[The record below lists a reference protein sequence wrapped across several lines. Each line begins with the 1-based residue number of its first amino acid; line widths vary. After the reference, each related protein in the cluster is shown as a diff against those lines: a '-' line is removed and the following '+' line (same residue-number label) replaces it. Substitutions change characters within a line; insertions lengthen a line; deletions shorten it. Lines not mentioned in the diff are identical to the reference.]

1 MNNGTPLSQGQQA
14 LWLVYQE
21 DPHSAAYNLALPLRF
36 QQRLD
41 HDILR
46 RALDFLRE
54 RHRALR
60 TVFVECD
67 GIPKQVPA
75 ETADLLRTVD
85 LGSLPESVLLER
97 VRLAAHQPFDLKH
110 SAFRAT
116 LFETADASSL
126 LLLDFHHIVG
136 DAGSLSILGEELLL
150 GYAAFL
156 QGQPPELPPA
166 ADPADFVAW
175 ENALLAG
182 RKGERMEAYWAK
194 QLGDGVPVLQLPT
207 DHPRPPLQ
215 TYAGAS
221 VPFRLSAELTEHLKT
236 LARQHNTRLFNVLLT
251 AYQVLLHRYTAQP
264 NIWIGV
270 PTSVPRNEKQ
280 FAGLVGYLVN
290 MMVVTA
296 HFPEDGDLGFS
307 QLLAKTTHTV
317 FTGLFHQPYPF
328 ARLVQTLQA
337 RRDRSYAPLVQAGF
351 SYENESLMQDSF
363 AAAGLRAELLDMP
376 QMEGQLDL
384 SLAITGDN
392 PLRGLFLYN
401 TDLFDQDSIERLSGH
416 FSALL
421 EAIVAN
427 PQQAVGRLA
436 LLADRDIRQLGAW
449 NDTRQDY
456 PRQQT
461 LVGLF
466 EEQARQSPEA
476 VALVFD
482 GEAWTYRQI
491 NQQANRLA
499 HYLLGLKT
507 ESGEPLMAADTL
519 VGVCVERCPE
529 MLVSLLAIL
538 KAGAAYL
545 PLDPDYPA
553 ERIRYMLEHSA
564 APLVLTQSR
573 CWQRGI
579 PPSRS
584 DRRWAL
590 CLDKLEATLAQYPDG
605 NPYPQAKPDALA
617 YVIYTSG
624 STGKPKGVMVEHR
637 ALLNFLL
644 DMRQRIGFTATDA
657 LLAVTT
663 LSFDIAGLELFL
675 PLLAGGCIHLAR
687 QDTVADGRLLK
698 AYLDSHPISFMQA
711 TPATWKLLQYSQWR
725 QTTPLT
731 VLCGGEAMPLELARY
746 LAQNSRQLWNV
757 YGPTET
763 TIWSTAGLIE
773 AGFLDKPPAIGK
785 PITNTQ
791 IHILSR
797 HLQLLP
803 PGIPGEL
810 CIAGDGLARG
820 YLYRPDLTMERFVN
834 VELSEQCERVYRT
847 GDLARWL
854 PDGRLEY
861 LGRIDHQVKLRGFR
875 IELGEI
881 ESVLAKQPG
890 VREVV
895 AILAIKD
902 GNSRLLA
909 YVTGEQGVRVDSLK
923 LALKTE
929 LPDYMQPSAI
939 VLLDMLP
946 LTPNGKID
954 RNALPVPAAES
965 SVMYMAPATSREKIL
980 AGLWAL
986 LLQKERVGR
995 QDDFFAL
1002 GGHSLLA
1009 AQLTSRIRDS
1019 FQVELPIRAI
1029 FEHPLLEDLAVHIEE
1044 SGACFGLPPILP
1056 QLADTTPRLSFAQQR
1071 LWFIDRFEGPSATYN
1086 IPVALQWDG
1095 PLDLNALQAALRWLV
1110 ERHHSL
1116 RSRFPDQGGEPWLA
1130 LLPSEGFASA
1140 VCDLS
1145 SLSAERQQAE
1155 IHAYALWIFD
1165 LAAGPLFRADLFLLA
1180 ENRHALLLNMHHSIS
1195 DGWSLGVLMRDFQQ
1209 AYQAFC
1215 LGQPPAVPDLPVQY
1229 SDYAAWQREWLQ
1241 GGILQRQVDYWR
1253 QQLTGAPGLLELP
1266 TDFPRP
1272 ARQAFH
1278 GSQYRQALD
1287 GDLTRAVHALGR
1299 GQGSSLFMTLLAAF
1313 TVLLARY
1320 SRQDDLCIGSP
1331 IANRSHSHS
1340 HTEELVGFFVNTLV
1354 LRSRLQPGETF
1365 SQLLQAMRKTCLDA
1379 YAHQDIPFETLV
1391 EQLQPARS
1399 LSHTPLFQ
1407 VMFALQNA
1415 QAAQFELPAVRLAE
1429 LPLEF
1434 PVAKFDLTLNIE
1446 ERDGQLV
1453 CHWEYATGL
1462 FSETTIVR
1470 MAAHF
1475 AQLLNAVTDNPDRA
1489 IDRLPM
1495 LTPLD
1500 IQQLHAWNDTGLD
1513 YGGEQTVTGL
1523 LELQAE
1529 QAPDNIALVFAG
1541 QSLSYRELN
1550 AQANRLANY
1559 LIQLTGTDGQTL
1571 LCGNP
1576 LVGIC
1581 LERSPCMVVGLLAIL
1596 KAGGAYLPIDPDYP
1610 EERIR
1615 WMLADSATPLL
1626 LTQSNLQ
1633 TRLPLG
1639 GLEPACT
1646 LLCLDQWQPAGQSS
1660 ANPPRQ
1666 SQAGDLAYLI
1676 YTSGSTGRPKGVMLE
1691 HRGAVNLARSQ
1702 REFFR
1707 TGKGCRVL
1715 QFASLSFDA
1724 ATAEVLVALISGAAL
1739 HLAPLRQIQTEL
1751 FALLK
1756 EQAITHVTLP
1766 PSALAAL
1773 PTGDLPALGTLIVA
1787 GEACPPAL
1795 AAQWGRGRRFIN
1807 AYGPTETT
1815 VCASLFECQADG
1827 SPTLIGRPIANSRIY
1842 ILNGHHQPLP
1852 PGVPGELCVA
1862 GVGLA
1867 RGYWNRQDLNA
1878 EKFIELE
1885 LFGRVERVYKTGD
1898 LARWRTDG
1906 NLEFMGRIDQQV
1918 KLRGF
1923 RIELGEIEAVLA
1935 AHEAVREAVAVLYQG
1950 DGNPRLVAYVVLS
1963 DPSSVVI
1970 EQWSVVG
1977 GKPTERD
1984 VQPSPSSIATSH
1996 RSLTT
2001 FLKDRLPGYMVPAH
2015 IQVLESLPLTPN
2027 GKIDRKAL
2035 PKPDVASTR
2044 YEPPCD
2050 TTEQHLAEIWQ
2061 QVLKRDSVGMN
2072 DNFFG
2077 LGGHSLL
2084 LMQVHNHL
2092 QPDYPALKVIDLFG
2106 YPTIR
2111 ALAGHLRQQGQPASA
2126 EPAMD
2131 RQAAQ
2136 SRAEQRRAHQGSA
2149 LQRRR

>member
-1 MNNGTPLSQGQQA
+1 MIKPPRLNTAIESKQDKCMNNGTPLSQGQQA
-14 LWLVYQE
+14 LWLVHQE

-36 QQRLD
+36 RQRLD
-41 HDILR
+41 HAALR
-46 RALDFLRE
+46 QALNFLRQ
-54 RHRALR
+54 RHSALR
-60 TVFVECD
+60 MVLVERD
-67 GIPKQVPA
+67 GVPMQALA
-75 ETADLLRTVD
+75 ETADLLQTVD
-85 LGSLPESVLLER
+85 LGSLPESALLER
-97 VRLAAHQPFDLKH
+97 VRLAARQPFDLKH

-116 LFETADASSL
+116 LFETADESCL
-126 LLLDFHHIVG
+126 LLLDFHHIIG

-150 GYAAFL
+150 CYAAFL
-156 QGQPPELPPA
+156 QGQPPDLPPA
-166 ADPADFVAW
+166 ADYAGFVAW

-182 RKGERMEAYWAK
+182 RKGERMAAYWAK
-194 QLGDGVPVLQLPT
+194 QLGDGVPVLQLPA

-221 VPFRLSAELTEHLKT
+221 VPFRLPAELTEHLKT

-264 NIWIGV
+264 DIWVGV
-270 PTSVPRNEKQ
+270 PTSVPRQEKP
-280 FAGLVGYLVN
+280 FANLVGYLVN

-296 HFPEDGDLGFS
+296 RFPEDGDLGFS

-351 SYENESLMQDSF
+351 SYEDESLMRGSF
-363 AAAGLRAELLDMP
+363 AAAGLRAELADIP
-376 QMEGQLDL
+376 QMEGQFDL
-384 SLAITGDN
+384 SLAVTGDG

-401 TDLFDQDSIERLSGH
+401 TDLFERDSIERLSGH
-416 FSALL
+416 FSTLL
-421 EAIVAN
+421 EAIVAR

-436 LLADRDIRQLGAW
+436 LLAGSDIRQLDAW

-466 EEQARQSPEA
+466 EAQAGQSPEA
-476 VALVFD
+476 VALVFE

-491 NQQANRLA
+491 NQHANRLA

-507 ESGEPLMAADTL
+507 ESGGPLLAADTL
-519 VGVCVERCPE
+519 VGVCVARCPD

-564 APLVLTQSR
+564 APLVLTQSH
-573 CWQRGI
+573 WQGGI
-579 PPSRS
+579 APLSAESRT
-584 DRRWAL
+584 AL
-590 CLDKLEATLAQYPDG
+590 CLDTLAATLAQYPG
-605 NPYPQAKPDALA
+605 FNPAPQAKPDALA

-644 DMRQRIGFTATDA
+644 DMRRRIGFTAADA

-687 QDTVADGRLLK
+687 QDTAADGLLLK
-698 AYLDSHPISFMQA
+698 AYLDSHPISVMQA
-711 TPATWKLLQYSQWR
+711 TPATWKLLQYSHWR

-731 VLCGGEAMPLELARY
+731 ALCGGEAMPLELARY
-746 LAQNSRQLWNV
+746 LAHNSRQLWNV

-763 TIWSTAGLIE
+763 TVWSTAGLIDPG
-773 AGFLDKPPAIGK
+773 AQDLPPAIGQ
-785 PITNTQ
+785 PIANTQ
-791 IHILSR
+791 IHILSGQG
-797 HLQLLP
+797 QLLP

-820 YLYRPDLTMERFVN
+820 YLHRPELTAERFVEL
-834 VELSEQCERVYRT
+834 ELSGRIERVYRT

-890 VREVV
+890 VREAV
-895 AILAIKD
+895 AILADKD
-902 GNSRLLA
+902 GNPRLLA
-909 YVTGEQGVRVDSLK
+909 YVTGEPGLRVDSLK
-923 LALKTE
+923 QALKAE

-939 VLLDMLP
+939 VPLDRLP

-965 SVMYMAPATSREKIL
+965 GAAYTAPATPGEEIL

-986 LLQKERVGR
+986 LLQQGRIGR

-1009 AQLTSRIRDS
+1009 AQLASRIRDS

-1029 FEHPLLEDLAVHIEE
+1029 FEHPLLADLAVHIEE
-1044 SGACFGLPPILP
+1044 TGACFHVPPILP
-1056 QLADTTPRLSFAQQR
+1056 QPAGAAPSLSFAQQR

-1086 IPVALQWDG
+1086 IPMAWQWDG

-1116 RSRFPDQGGEPWLA
+1116 RSRFPDQDGEPRLA
-1130 LLPSEGFASA
+1130 LLPAEAFACA

-1145 SLSAERQQAE
+1145 SLPADRQQAE
-1155 IHAYALWIFD
+1155 IHALALWVFD
-1165 LAAGPLFRADLFLLA
+1165 LAAGPLFRADVFQLA
-1180 ENRHALLLNMHHSIS
+1180 ENRHVLLLNMHHSIS
-1195 DGWSLGVLMRDFQQ
+1195 DGWSLGVLMRDLQQ
-1209 AYQAFC
+1209 ACQAFC
-1215 LGQPPAVPDLPVQY
+1215 LGRPPAVADLPVQY
-1229 SDYAAWQREWLQ
+1229 PDYAAWQREWLQ
-1241 GGILQRQVDYWR
+1241 GEILQRQVDYWR
-1253 QQLTGAPGLLELP
+1253 QQLAGAPGLLELP
-1266 TDFPRP
+1266 TDHPRP

-1278 GSQYRQALD
+1278 GGQYRQAL
-1287 GDLTRAVHALGR
+1287 GGGLTRAVHALGR
-1299 GQGSSLFMTLLAAF
+1299 AQGSSLFMTLLAAF

-1331 IANRSHSHS
+1331 IANRTHS
-1340 HTEELVGFFVNTLV
+1340 HTEDLVGFFVNMLV

-1365 SQLLQAMRKTCLDA
+1365 SQLLQAVRKTCLDA

-1415 QAAQFELPAVRLAE
+1415 QSAQFDLPAVRLAE

-1434 PVAKFDLTLNIE
+1434 PVAKFDLTLNAE

-1453 CHWEYATGL
+1453 CHWEYATSL
-1462 FSETTIVR
+1462 FSEATIAR

-1475 AQLLNAVTDNPDRA
+1475 AQLLKAVAGNPGQA
-1489 IDRLPM
+1489 IGQLPM

-1513 YGGEQTVTGL
+1513 YDGEQTVTGL
-1523 LELQAE
+1523 LERQAE
-1529 QAPDNIALVFAG
+1529 QTPDNIALVFAG
-1541 QSLSYRELN
+1541 QSLNYRELN
-1550 AQANRLANY
+1550 AQANRLADH
-1559 LIQLTGTDGQTL
+1559 LLHLTGSDGQAL
-1571 LCGNP
+1571 LRGNP

-1581 LERSPCMVVGLLAIL
+1581 LERSPAMVVGLLAIL

-1610 EERIR
+1610 AERIR

-1626 LTQSNLQ
+1626 LTHGSLQ
-1633 TRLPLG
+1633 ARLPLA
-1639 GLEPACT
+1639 GLEPACM
-1646 LLCLDQWQPAGQSS
+1646 LLCLDQWEPAGHCA

-1666 SQAGDLAYLI
+1666 SQVGDLAYLI

-1691 HRGAVNLARSQ
+1691 HRGAVNLARAQ
-1702 REFFR
+1702 QAFFR
-1707 TGKGCRVL
+1707 TGPDSRVL

-1724 ATAEVLVALISGAAL
+1724 ATSEVLMALVSGAAL

-1751 FALLK
+1751 HALLQA
-1756 EQAITHVTLP
+1756 QAITHVTLP

-1773 PTGDLPALGTLIVA
+1773 PVGSLPALGTLIVA

-1815 VCASLFECQADG
+1815 VCASLFECPADG
-1827 SPTLIGRPIANSRIY
+1827 TPPPIGRPIANARIY
-1842 ILNGHHQPLP
+1842 ILNEHHQPLP

-1867 RGYWNRQDLNA
+1867 RGYWNRPTLNA

-1906 NLEFMGRIDQQV
+1906 NLEFMGRIDRQV

-1935 AHEAVREAVAVLYQG
+1935 AHEAVREAVVVLDPG
-1950 DGNPRLVAYVVLS
+1950 DGNSRLVAYVVLQG
-1963 DPSSVVI
+1963 
-1970 EQWSVVG
+1970 ERLGVG
-1977 GKPTERD
+1977 VNDNGD
-1984 VQPSPSSIATSH
+1984 SA
-1996 RSLTT
+1996 SLTT
-2001 FLKDRLPGYMVPAH
+2001 VRTQLSAFLKARLPTYMLPAH
-2015 IQVLESLPLTPN
+2015 IQVLGHLSLTPN
-2027 GKIDRKAL
+2027 GKIDRSAL
-2035 PKPDVASTR
+2035 PKPETASAAH
-2044 YEPPCD
+2044 EPPRNS
-2050 TTEQHLAEIWQ
+2050 AERQIAELWQ
-2061 QVLKRDSVGMN
+2061 QVLKRDSVGSN
-2072 DNFFG
+2072 ESFFE

-2084 LMQVHNHL
+2084 LTQVHSRL
-2092 QPDYPALKVIDLFG
+2092 QQHYPALQIVDLFS
-2106 YPTIR
+2106 YPSVR
-2111 ALAGHLRQQGQPASA
+2111 GLAGHLQALARPA
-2126 EPAMD
+2126 PTLN

-2136 SRAEQRRAHQGSA
+2136 TRAEQRQARQGSA
-2149 LQRRR
+2149 PQRRK